1 MRSLMLKLLV
11 TLVVLGSNAVANE
24 DYKKV
29 EDFISKAYEGSKN
42 ITSLKVKVLDTMDVQ
57 GHSGWIAY
65 VVQMDAIMA
74 KDQRQVLQKM
84 LWFSDGDV
92 ISKEVFN
99 LDTKQDLNEY
109 VTFKFSNEFYKKE
122 NLIYGSEKSQH
133 KVVIF
138 SDPLCPYC
146 REVVPEA
153 LRYMKQYPQKFAVYY
168 YHLPL
173 ENIHPVSVELTQAA
187 IALEKQGAKDVAL
200 RLYDIKM
207 NPNEQSNDVVLG
219 VFNKVM
225 NAKITMVD
233 VLSKDVNQRLKEDLQ
248 VADKLLVNGTPTIF
262 FDGKID
268 RTKTKYKEVK

>member
-262 FDGKID
+262 FDGEID